1 MNSNRPGKSD
11 RVLLISSN
19 LLFLNLLF
27 HIIEMVSHVAPG
39 SRFHHHI
46 FSLFCAY
53 INFGILVFVKA
64 DDGAQ
69 RTVYPLVLDVVL
81 DKDNLSTR
89 FQVKLDRGWQTAFR
103 EFSLYT
109 SPEEARFA
117 RQKLELTVIDVIYC
131 IATGGQGDGKLGVA
145 FIQLGA
151 NTLV

>member
-1 MNSNRPGKSD
+1 M
-11 RVLLISSN
+11 IA
-19 LLFLNLLF
+19 
-27 HIIEMVSHVAPG
+27 HVAPG
-39 SRFHHHI
+39 GWFHHHI
-46 FSLFCAY
+46 LSILRAY
-53 INFGILVFVKA
+53 IYLGIILIIEP
-64 DDGAQ
+64 DNGAQ
-69 RTVYPLVLDVVL
+69 RTVYPLVLDVVF
-81 DKDNLSTR
+81 DKDNLSASL
-89 FQVKLDRGWQTAFR
+89 QVKFNRGWQTAFW